1 MCCRGETKGF
11 DCLCSAAASLTVI
24 SVKAVSG
31 MITESI
37 KGQLQLIYPIFYI
50 MLVIMIASCAF
61 QIKSVNVFFGLA
73 FFFKTSSVSPCCST
87 LSFNSLANLPM
98 FLPSLFLGE
107 PEVEKKDIQNC
118 CVPVSVLHLHT
129 FSNPRTFHFADT
141 V

>member
-1 MCCRGETKGF
+1 MKKKSLKGGKLCCQVKLKGF

-61 QIKSVNVFFGLA
+61 QIK
-73 FFFKTSSVSPCCST
+73 
-87 LSFNSLANLPM
+87 
-98 FLPSLFLGE
+98 
-107 PEVEKKDIQNC
+107 
-118 CVPVSVLHLHT
+118 
-129 FSNPRTFHFADT
+129 
-141 V
+141 